1 MFYDNREFERE
12 FYSTIGC
19 IYSWTSSCKKK
30 NIICN
35 SQVNIEITSILTFL
49 FSLLFVHIRK
59 IICKIVSSYRWVF
72 KNKSW
77 DAFDIQIF
85 LNFIC
90 IHKIHSLCFHSLI
103 G

>member
-35 SQVNIEITSILTFL
+35 SQVNIKIISILTFL
-49 FSLLFVHIRK
+49 VFIA
-59 IICKIVSSYRWVF
+59 ICTYKR
-72 KNKSW
+72 N
-77 DAFDIQIF
+77 
-85 LNFIC
+85 NM
-90 IHKIHSLCFHSLI
+90 
-103 G
+103 